1 MISEIGKL
9 TGKLYPTEEN
19 SRIQTSFPCV
29 KRSTVGELPILKS
42 VPWKKKNPLAFI
54 MTKKKIV
61 ANNKGRHRP
70 PERRGKKE
78 LPWNTK
84 SRTK

>member
-1 MISEIGKL
+1 MRETFHRRGTPNPQIRPME
-9 TGKLYPTEEN
+9 
-19 SRIQTSFPCV
+19 
-29 KRSTVGELPILKS
+29 
-42 VPWKKKNPLAFI
+42 KKNPLAFI